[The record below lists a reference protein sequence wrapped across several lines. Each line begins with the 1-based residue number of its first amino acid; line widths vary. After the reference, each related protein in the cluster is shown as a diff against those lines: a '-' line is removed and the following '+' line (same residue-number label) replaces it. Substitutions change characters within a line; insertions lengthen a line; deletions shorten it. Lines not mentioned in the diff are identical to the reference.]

1 MSRFTRMT
9 LFLVGG
15 GCVAAML
22 TLAFLDMPAFGGSKH
37 PYRDH
42 AVAAAVQHGTA
53 NVVSAV
59 NFDQRGIDTFGEETI
74 MLGSVVGVAMLLR
87 PGEHEHEEEDP
98 GTGRVLDSTRLAA
111 YLVLAVTMVVGLDV
125 VIHGAVTPGGGFQGG
140 VVLATGAHLLYV
152 GGRYPALRRVTPEI
166 VYEIG
171 ESFGAAAFAGLG
183 IAGIAVSGAFLANL
197 LPNGTFGQLFSAG
210 SVPLLSIAVGIEV
223 ACGTVVL
230 LAQFLRQELVIRPND
245 SGDGSS

>member
-1 MSRFTRMT
+1 MV
-9 LFLVGG
+9 LFIIGG

-22 TLAFLDMPAFGGSKH
+22 VLVFLDMPAFGGKHH
-37 PYRDH
+37 PYRDY
-42 AVAAAVQHGTA
+42 AVPAAVPHGTA

-74 MLGSVVGVAMLLR
+74 MLGSVVGVAVLLR
-87 PGEHEHEEEDP
+87 PGEHEHEEEGP
-98 GTGRVLDSTRLAA
+98 ATGRVLDSTRLAA
-111 YLVLAVTMVVGLDV
+111 YLVLAVTMIVGLDV
-125 VIHGAVTPGGGFQGG
+125 VLHGAITPGGGFQGG

-152 GGRYPALRRVTPEI
+152 GGRYPALRRVTPEP
-166 VYEIG
+166 VYEAG
-171 ESFGAAAFAGLG
+171 EAFGAAAFAGLG
-183 IAGIAVSGAFLANL
+183 LAGIAVGGAFLANL

-230 LAQFLRQELVIRPND
+230 LAQFLRQELAIRPNE
-245 SGDGSS
+245 SG